1 MLAGSR
7 RGLTGGPCGPD
18 KARDSP
24 AMLGEWGDAWAN
36 QAHGS
41 PPIDETAHARGED
54 VLDPVDVPSVGEGD
68 DEAVS
73 TRERGDRSSV
83 EASADAAPVEDHAEV
98 GKTRSHWPKHGIAHP
113 AIETSQPSGKRH
125 RPNRTA
131 APDARIGA
139 RCQRGQQR
147 RGAPHGNQTDGRD
160 PGLRVRSEIA
170 LPRACTPPAYPPPL
184 PRPTAASLSLAPLGT
199 SRNLLTSNKLWCPAR
214 PGRPS
219 GTVATLSGR
228 IGVSGELR
236 RGGSGSRAGSSG
248 GSNQEGGG

>member
-1 MLAGSR
+1 MQDLAHAERSKD
-7 RGLTGGPCGPD
+7 GPD
-18 KARDSP
+18 QAPDSP

-41 PPIDETAHARGED
+41 PPMDEPARARGED

-125 RPNRTA
+125 RP
-131 APDARIGA
+131 I
-139 RCQRGQQR
+139 
-147 RGAPHGNQTDGRD
+147 
-160 PGLRVRSEIA
+160 VR
-170 LPRACTPPAYPPPL
+170 LPRMPELAPGAKGDNKGGGHPMGTKRMVGIPDFGSARRLPYHVPARHPRTHRHCPGQPL
-184 PRPTAASLSLAPLGT
+184 PRY
-199 SRNLLTSNKLWCPAR
+199 R
-214 PGRPS
+214 
-219 GTVATLSGR
+219 
-228 IGVSGELR
+228 LR
-236 RGGSGSRAGSSG
+236 R
-248 GSNQEGGG
+248 